1 MVVLFIGKK
10 GTGKTKALIE
20 SVNSAATVAIGSVVF
35 ISDATRRS
43 MHDIKS
49 KVRMADTKDF
59 GIKSYSEFLGFI
71 CGIISR
77 DYDITNI
84 FVDGIF
90 KIVGTD
96 SLDGF
101 EEFLSRL
108 EEIGNNLNISFVISV
123 SIDANK
129 APDYIKNLA

>member
-1 MVVLFIGKK
+1 MIKLLIGKK
-10 GTGKTKALIE
+10 GSGKTKTLISE
-20 SVNSAATVAIGSVVF
+20 TNAASVNANGNVVF
-35 ISDATRRS
+35 ISDDTRRN

-59 GIKSYSEFLGFI
+59 NISSYDEFYGFV

-84 FVDGIF
+84 FIDGIF

-96 SLDGF
+96 NLDGF
-101 EEFLSRL
+101 EKFLSKL
-108 EEIGNNLNISFVISV
+108 EAAGKELNVSFEISV
-123 SIDANK
+123 SIDADA
-129 APDYIKNLA
+129 APDYIKKLA

>member
-1 MVVLFIGKK
+1 MIELLIGKK

-20 SVNSAATVAIGSVVF
+20 NVNNAAMVVTGNVVF
-35 ISDATRRS
+35 VSDDTRRS

-59 GIKSYSEFLGFI
+59 ELKSYSEFLGFI

-84 FVDGIF
+84 FIDGIF
-90 KIVGTD
+90 KIIGSD

-108 EEIGNNLNISFVISV
+108 ETISQNLNISFVISV
-123 SIDANK
+123 SIDAET

>member
-1 MVVLFIGKK
+1 MIKLLIGKK
-10 GTGKTKALIE
+10 GSGKTKTLIE
-20 SVNSAATVAIGSVVF
+20 ATNTASAVASGNVVF
-35 ISDATRRS
+35 ISDDTRRS

-59 GIKSYSEFLGFI
+59 SISSYSEFFGFI

-84 FVDGIF
+84 FIDGIF
-90 KIVGTD
+90 KIIGSD
-96 SLDGF
+96 NLEGF
-101 EEFLSRL
+101 EDFLNKL
-108 EEIGNNLNISFVISV
+108 QTVGKELNVSFEISV
-123 SIDANK
+123 SIDADS